1 MTFRPASRRQCQAN
15 LWQVS
20 QGSANAATGKKP
32 NHSVVHRGR
41 EHIVLHCVHLMSG
54 ATMSSVTMTIRLSQ
68 EAKDALGRLAAVTRR
83 TNSYLAAEAI
93 EAYVAREQAIV
104 EGIRAGIDDVKAG
117 RTVNH
122 DVAMAR
128 LEATIAA
135 AERARG

>member
-1 MTFRPASRRQCQAN
+1 
-15 LWQVS
+15 
-20 QGSANAATGKKP
+20 
-32 NHSVVHRGR
+32 
-41 EHIVLHCVHLMSG
+41 
-54 ATMSSVTMTIRLSQ
+54 MSSVTMTIRLSQ
-68 EAKDALGRLAAVTRR
+68 EAKDALGRIAAVTRR

-104 EGIRAGIDDVKAG
+104 EGIRAGLDDLQAG

-122 DVAMAR
+122 DAAMAR